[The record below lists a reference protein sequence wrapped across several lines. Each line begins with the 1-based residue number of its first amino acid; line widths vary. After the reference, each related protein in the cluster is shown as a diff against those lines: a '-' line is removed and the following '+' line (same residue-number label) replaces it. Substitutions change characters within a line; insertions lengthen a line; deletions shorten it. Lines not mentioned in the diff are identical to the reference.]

1 MTMKHHSCQNV
12 ATSLSAIPSTRFAD
26 LSNLP
31 KPRWRD
37 ALVALALPA
46 LRVHNY
52 RNLHKSM
59 FYEAV
64 CDVDCP
70 ERK

>member
-1 MTMKHHSCQNV
+1 MNHTTCHN
-12 ATSLSAIPSTRFAD
+12 AAISLCGESTNRLPD
-26 LSNLP
+26 LNNLP

-37 ALVALALPA
+37 ALVALAAPA

-52 RNLHKSM
+52 RNLHTSM

-64 CDVDCP
+64 DDVDCKAP
-70 ERK
+70 K